1 MAAAS
6 PKAAC
11 PLAAV
16 SDHCKR
22 SAEKNADAVSRLDLA
37 APTCCEFLSAVFD
50 KARKIERSE
59 RVSAVVSKPISMRR
73 LKVAVVAKS
82 SVSVRYSSPLV
93 DQHEIFIRN
102 RVFRI

>member
-6 PKAAC
+6 SKAAC
-11 PLAAV
+11 PLAEV

-22 SAEKNADAVSRLDLA
+22 SAEKNTDAVSRLDLA
-37 APTCCEFLSAVFD
+37 VPTCCEFLPAVFD
-50 KARKIERSE
+50 KARKIERAE
-59 RVSAVVSKPISMRR
+59 RVSAIVSKPLSIRR
-73 LKVAVVAKS
+73 LEVAVVAKP
-82 SVSVRYSSPLV
+82 SVSVRYSSPLI